1 MNELI
6 FSYIKNIT
14 DNYVVLFLLVFLAS
28 EWCFLY
34 FYKIIIIKP
43 YFRWEEQISFSTLN
57 GFLIIIFTIYV
68 GERAPVFMLIASPSL
83 IILELMIMSRDS
95 LFSYAYHW
103 VKILCNFICFYWLTV
118 SVLGLISPRLVSAK
132 IVLPITIFISG
143 WWCLFLSEN
152 KRYPIKEL
160 KVMIHNQ
167 KMGLMHFSFLVV
179 CTASLLF
186 STWVLRPII
195 LEDIVNMGK
204 IQKIFFIEM
213 FLKTSLVFSSGYLL
227 LFIRARELNQRENI
241 RLLTLNLEKE
251 ERFRRS
257 TWQDSFLSFY
267 VNITKN
273 QIQEGR
279 DLFTPFMWDGV
290 NNYAEMLQKMSFYC
304 VHPEDRKDFA
314 FYNKISVIEERMK
327 RKENSIKHEMR
338 ISPKEMLQLFH
349 LPPDIKEKYRK
360 LEDEWVWIK
369 VKYVYTK
376 SSKDEDIN
384 IYVSITDIHEM
395 KTKEQNLK
403 RAATID
409 KLTGLSNRAT
419 LEQMIENR
427 IIYGIKEQKKAGTMI
442 LLDVDYFKSV
452 NDLLGHPA
460 GDKALQTVAERL
472 KEIFRSEDIVG
483 RLGGDE
489 FCVFLNSVTDINLIK
504 KRLKTINEKCRKD
517 YEVKGKE
524 PIHLSVSIG
533 AVVCTP
539 EIKSYDELYK
549 LADRALYQTK
559 ERGKNSYTI
568 L

>member
-57 GFLIIIFTIYV
+57 GFLIMIFTIYV

-167 KMGLMHFSFLVV
+167 KMGLLHFSFLVV

-213 FLKTSLVFSSGYLL
+213 FLKTSLVFSSGDLL

-257 TWQDSFLSFY
+257 TWQEAFLSFY

-273 QIQEGR
+273 QIHKILENI
-279 DLFTPFMWDGV
+279 
-290 NNYAEMLQKMSFYC
+290 NNYY
-304 VHPEDRKDFA
+304 
-314 FYNKISVIEERMK
+314 
-327 RKENSIKHEMR
+327 
-338 ISPKEMLQLFH
+338 
-349 LPPDIKEKYRK
+349 
-360 LEDEWVWIK
+360 
-369 VKYVYTK
+369 
-376 SSKDEDIN
+376 
-384 IYVSITDIHEM
+384 
-395 KTKEQNLK
+395 
-403 RAATID
+403 
-409 KLTGLSNRAT
+409 
-419 LEQMIENR
+419 
-427 IIYGIKEQKKAGTMI
+427 
-442 LLDVDYFKSV
+442 
-452 NDLLGHPA
+452 
-460 GDKALQTVAERL
+460 
-472 KEIFRSEDIVG
+472 
-483 RLGGDE
+483 
-489 FCVFLNSVTDINLIK
+489 IK
-504 KRLKTINEKCRKD
+504 KRYSCLLM
-517 YEVKGKE
+517 G
-524 PIHLSVSIG
+524 
-533 AVVCTP
+533 
-539 EIKSYDELYK
+539 
-549 LADRALYQTK
+549 DRFFM
-559 ERGKNSYTI
+559 
-568 L
+568 